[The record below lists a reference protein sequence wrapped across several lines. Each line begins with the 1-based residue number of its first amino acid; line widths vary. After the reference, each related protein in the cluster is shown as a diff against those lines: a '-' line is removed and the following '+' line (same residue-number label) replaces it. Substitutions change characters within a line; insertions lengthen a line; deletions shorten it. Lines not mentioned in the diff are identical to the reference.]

1 MRMSKWLRLTVLA
14 CAAVGLLFAT
24 GALRVTPDQIAELEG
39 VPKRTTSGFGP
50 FAYQTK
56 LVGNQAAQ
64 IRACTSGNH
73 IVLTWAHWFIRP
85 SDATSDAVV
94 AFSLFEIDSTNLSY
108 GSYSP
113 TDSIPGTFW
122 VGGAPDSVGGTPQQI
137 RAGHGQ
143 IYSWPH
149 PWRCVVAAD
158 SDLVIRSCVSSG
170 ADTVVFACG
179 GYEVKAD

>member
-1 MRMSKWLRLTVLA
+1 MSKTSWVRLALLA

-24 GALRVTPDQIAELEG
+24 GALRLTPQEIAEREG
-39 VPKRTTSGFGP
+39 IPQRGTSGIGE
-50 FAYQTK
+50 FAYQVK
-56 LVGNQAAQ
+56 LVGNQATQ
-64 IRACTSGNH
+64 IRANTSGHH
-73 IVLTWAHWFIRP
+73 IVITWAHWFIRP
-85 SDATSDAVV
+85 SDATSDAAV
-94 AFSLFEIDSTNLSY
+94 AFSLFEIDSTNLAL
-108 GSYSP
+108 GSYAP

-122 VGGAPDSVGGTPQQI
+122 LGGAPDSVGGTPQQI

-170 ADTVVFACG
+170 ADTVIFSCG